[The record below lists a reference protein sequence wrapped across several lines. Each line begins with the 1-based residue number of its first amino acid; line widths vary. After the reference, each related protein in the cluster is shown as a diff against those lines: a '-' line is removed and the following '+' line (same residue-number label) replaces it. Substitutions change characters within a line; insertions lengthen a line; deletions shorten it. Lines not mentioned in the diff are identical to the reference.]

1 MTTVSDAF
9 PSNWLKAVDLKNKT
23 IKVTIDKVIFEEI
36 GQNKDKKPVMYF
48 EKVQKGLV
56 LNKTNA
62 TEIAATHGETMEGW
76 TGKEIELF
84 SMMVPFQGQ
93 NVAAIRVRAVAGVAV
108 AAAEGVFAQAAVV
121 EAPATTAADPSDPIG
136 L

>member
-9 PSNWLKAVDLKNKT
+9 PSNFLKAIDLSNRT
-23 IKVTIDKVIFEEI
+23 VKVTISKVVFEEI

-48 EKVQKGLV
+48 ENVKKGLV

-62 TEIAATHGETMEGW
+62 VEIAATHGDQMEGW

-84 SMMVPFQGQ
+84 STMVPYQGQ
-93 NVAAIRVRAVAGVAV
+93 NVAAIRVRAVAELAL
-108 AAAEGVFAQAAVV
+108 AAAETVLAG
-121 EAPATTAADPSDPIG
+121 PADPDDPIG
-136 L
+136 I

>member
-1 MTTVSDAF
+1 MTTVSEAF
-9 PSNWLKAVDLKNKT
+9 PSNWLKATDLNNRT
-23 IKVTIDKVIFEEI
+23 VKVKIDKVIFEEI

-62 TEIAATHGETMEGW
+62 TTIEAIYGEQMDGW

-93 NVAAIRVRAVAGVAV
+93 NVAAIRVRAVAELAL
-108 AAAEGVFAQAAVV
+108 AAAE
-121 EAPATTAADPSDPIG
+121 TALAGPVDPSDPIG

>member
-9 PSNWLKAVDLKNKT
+9 PSNWLKAADLNNRT
-23 IKVTIDKVIFEEI
+23 IKVKIDKVVFEEI

-62 TEIAATHGETMEGW
+62 TEIATTHGETMEAW
-76 TGKEIELF
+76 TGKEIEIF

-93 NVAAIRVRAVAGVAV
+93 NVAAIRVRAVA
-108 AAAEGVFAQAAVV
+108 EAVV
-121 EAPATTAADPSDPIG
+121 AEAVVALAGADDPNDALGI
-136 L
+136 